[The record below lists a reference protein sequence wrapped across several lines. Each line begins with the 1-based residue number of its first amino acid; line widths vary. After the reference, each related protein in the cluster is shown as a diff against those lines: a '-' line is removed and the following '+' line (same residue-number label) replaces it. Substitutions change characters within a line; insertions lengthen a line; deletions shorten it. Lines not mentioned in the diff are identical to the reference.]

1 MGCKNSKVTPLK
13 TSTPP
18 PDFRRVSEK
27 RSGRFSHVH
36 EPRHL
41 AQMAEDL
48 SLLDVDES
56 DDDSFCD
63 EAMRRY
69 LGEDEARRDTPNHP
83 RPSVPRVRMI
93 ILNKFKFAL
102 SYILPNFPRA
112 KYAKINRANET
123 GTN

>member
-18 PDFRRVSEK
+18 PDFRRVSER

-41 AQMAEDL
+41 AQMADDL

-56 DDDSFCD
+56 HDDSFCD
-63 EAMRRY
+63 EAIRRY
-69 LGEDEARRDTPNHP
+69 LGEDEARRDTPNHH

-93 ILNKFKFAL
+93 ISNKFMFAL
-102 SYILPNFPRA
+102 SYILPNFR
-112 KYAKINRANET
+112 
-123 GTN
+123 